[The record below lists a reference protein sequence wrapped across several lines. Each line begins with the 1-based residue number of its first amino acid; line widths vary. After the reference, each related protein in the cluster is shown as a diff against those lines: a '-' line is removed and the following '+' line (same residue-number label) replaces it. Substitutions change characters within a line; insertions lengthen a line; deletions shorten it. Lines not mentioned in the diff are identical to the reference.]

1 MEAKEKAIE
10 LVERY
15 SFLEPEE
22 AMQCAEICV
31 DEIIEALE
39 HHAWQNRD
47 LIEYYNEV
55 KQEINKL

>member
-22 AMQCAEICV
+22 AKQCANICV

-39 HHAWQNRD
+39 HHAWQNRNYID
-47 LIEYYNEV
+47 YYNEV